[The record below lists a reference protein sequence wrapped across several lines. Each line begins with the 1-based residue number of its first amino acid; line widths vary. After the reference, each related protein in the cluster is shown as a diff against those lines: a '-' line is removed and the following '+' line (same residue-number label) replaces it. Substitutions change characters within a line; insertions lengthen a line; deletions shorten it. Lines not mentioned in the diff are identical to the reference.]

1 MSENKKTYLI
11 NKSLI
16 NRSLTQVLFT
26 FYALL
31 FFFVGFL
38 LLFFTKKVSLV
49 SIIGD
54 QVKSTIVVEQ
64 FLGSFMI
71 LLSAFMFNVRK
82 LEGRVI
88 FNFIVALIFAGFI
101 NLYLLFILGNTI
113 ILSSIYFIFQILM
126 QLSFFVLLA
135 EQLKRK

>member
-31 FFFVGFL
+31 FFFIGFL

>member
-31 FFFVGFL
+31 FFFIGFL

-113 ILSSIYFIFQILM
+113 ILSSIYFIFQA
-126 QLSFFVLLA
+126 S
-135 EQLKRK
+135 